1 MALVALFDPELHQM
15 DVMTTS
21 LNGELTEN
29 VFMAQPKGFV
39 MSSKRKNKGCHL
51 GRSIY
56 GLKHSSR
63 QMYIKSDQTIRK
75 FWFRGKRGRQL
86 HLCEV

>member
-1 MALVALFDPELHQM
+1 M

-39 MSSKRKNKGCHL
+39 MSSKRKT
-51 GRSIY
+51 SDVTY
-56 GLKHSSR
+56 GGPFK
-63 QMYIKSDQTIRK
+63 D
-75 FWFRGKRGRQL
+75 
-86 HLCEV
+86 

>member
-1 MALVALFDPELHQM
+1 M

-39 MSSKRKNKGCHL
+39 VSSKKTR
-51 GRSIY
+51 
-56 GLKHSSR
+56 
-63 QMYIKSDQTIRK
+63 DVT
-75 FWFRGKRGRQL
+75 
-86 HLCEV
+86 